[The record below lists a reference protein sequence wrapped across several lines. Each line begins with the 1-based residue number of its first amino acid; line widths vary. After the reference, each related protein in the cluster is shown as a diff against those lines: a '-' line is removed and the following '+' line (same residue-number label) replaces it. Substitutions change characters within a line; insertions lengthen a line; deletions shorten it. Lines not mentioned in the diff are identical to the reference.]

1 MSPDAS
7 PDIRS
12 DSPESINRRS
22 SEHAGPRSVEAG
34 PSSPRSNRQLKPIT
48 SRASEEE
55 NVRVEQAI
63 YAQRRKTSLLPGIHL
78 HHPGQTH
85 EDKRRKRG
93 DSIGSGSHDETTDG
107 SPEFIRR
114 ESIEGGDVGSEVNDS
129 SNHPETDEEGEQE
142 VELPPIPRREKIA
155 MWKDSNIEGEEPE
168 RWTGFD
174 EEADPNRE
182 YVWERECFGHLRCTV
197 ADHDRSIRESKRVRL
212 SLREFSMD

>member
-7 PDIRS
+7 LDIRS
-12 DSPESINRRS
+12 DSPEPISRRS
-22 SEHAGPRSVEAG
+22 SEHAAPRSVEAG

-63 YAQRRKTSLLPGIHL
+63 NAQRRKTSLLPGIHL
-78 HHPGQTH
+78 HHPGQMH
-85 EDKRRKRG
+85 KNKEKKRK
-93 DSIGSGSHDETTDG
+93 DSIGSGSYDGTTNG
-107 SPEFIRR
+107 SPEVIRR

-129 SNHPETDEEGEQE
+129 SNHPETDEEGEAE

-155 MWKDSNIEGEEPE
+155 MWKDSNIEGEDPE

-182 YVWERECFGHLRCTV
+182 YVWEREYFGHLRNTL
-197 ADHDRSIRESKRVRL
+197 ADHDRSIRESKRVCL
-212 SLREFSMD
+212 SSQFSID